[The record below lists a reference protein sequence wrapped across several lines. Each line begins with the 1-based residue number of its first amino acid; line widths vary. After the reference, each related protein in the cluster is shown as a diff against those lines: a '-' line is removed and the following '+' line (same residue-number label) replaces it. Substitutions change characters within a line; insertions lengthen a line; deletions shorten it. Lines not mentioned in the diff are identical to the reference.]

1 MCMHVV
7 QTKGLTKA
15 GAGGVDRGTPYAM
28 APEQLDSETQH
39 VTFKADAWA
48 FGIMLIELFHPTHA
62 VRVECAGNPSWLT
75 VVSTMASWRPR

>member
-1 MCMHVV
+1 MNCISRSVLVCV

-15 GAGGVDRGTPYAM
+15 GPGGVDRGTPYAM

-48 FGIMLIELFHPTHA
+48 FGIMLIELFHPAHA
-62 VRVECAGNPSWLT
+62 VRART
-75 VVSTMASWRPR
+75 HPRIEKQSSGAD